1 MSQQIDDLDREIIEH
16 LTVDGRASASEIA
29 QRIGKVSERTIR
41 NRISAL
47 LQSRQIVIGVI
58 PDPVIAE
65 PGVHAEVLIDVEP
78 GLIDKVAATLAEF
91 DQVGYLAA
99 TTGEYSLNASISAKT
114 NAELLDFVERH
125 IAKSDGVR
133 RINISLIMRLY
144 KVFNT
149 RTTALSRDS
158 HGHRAIG

>member
-47 LQSRQIVIGVI
+47 LQSRQIVIGAI
-58 PDPVIAE
+58 PDPVITE

-78 GLIDKVAATLAEF
+78 GLIDKVALDLFRDERNIHARRLETA
-91 DQVGYLAA
+91 QVA
-99 TTGEYSLNASISAKT
+99 
-114 NAELLDFVERH
+114 VER
-125 IAKSDGVR
+125 
-133 RINISLIMRLY
+133 
-144 KVFNT
+144 
-149 RTTALSRDS
+149 
-158 HGHRAIG
+158 

>member
-47 LQSRQIVIGVI
+47 LQSRQIVIGAI
-58 PDPVIAE
+58 PDPIIAE
-65 PGVHAEVLIDVEP
+65 PGVQAEVLIDVEP
-78 GLIDKVAATLAEF
+78 GMIDKVAAALAEF
-91 DQVGYLAA
+91 DQVTYLAA
-99 TTGEYSLNASISAKT
+99 TTGEYSLNASIFAESNT
-114 NAELLDFVERH
+114 ELLDFAR
-125 IAKSDGVR
+125 SDGVR

-149 RTTALSRDS
+149 RTTALSSDS
-158 HGHRAIG
+158 RRQGAAD

>member
-1 MSQQIDDLDREIIEH
+1 MVTFSRLARRVVVIHILQHTQ
-16 LTVDGRASASEIA
+16 
-29 QRIGKVSERTIR
+29 
-41 NRISAL
+41 
-47 LQSRQIVIGVI
+47 QSRWTQALMLRMLL
-58 PDPVIAE
+58 DS
-65 PGVHAEVLIDVEP
+65 D
-78 GLIDKVAATLAEF
+78 AATLAEF

-149 RTTALSRDS
+149 RTTALGRDS
-158 HGHRAIG
+158 HGHRATG